1 MSYGAIY
8 PLSWWG
14 QGIYNT
20 IYWGSIYPATAS
32 AGVTDFIIRVEAD
45 NGILEALNC
54 LGAAINSLPQA
65 DIGRLVY
72 EPYAARVVADS
83 GILEAQACTI
93 NDINNLIQ

>member
-54 LGAAINSLPQA
+54 LGAAINSFPQA
-65 DIGRLVY
+65 DLGRQLFDAY
-72 EPYAARVVADS
+72 DTRCEAASGDTEARV
-83 GILEAQACTI
+83 CTI
-93 NDINNLIQ
+93 NELNDLL

>member
-54 LGAAINSLPQA
+54 LGAAINSFPQS
-65 DIGRLVY
+65 DLGRQLFDAY
-72 EPYAARVVADS
+72 DTRCEAASGDTEARV
-83 GILEAQACTI
+83 CTI
-93 NDINNLIQ
+93 NELNDLL

>member
-14 QGIYNT
+14 EGIYNT

-32 AGVTDFIIRVEAD
+32 AGILDFITRVEAD

-54 LGAAINSLPQA
+54 LGAAINSYPQA
-65 DIGRLVY
+65 DFGRQLFDAY
-72 EPYAARVVADS
+72 DARVEAAS
-83 GILEAQACTI
+83 GDTEARVCTI
-93 NDINNLIQ
+93 NAINDLL

>member
-54 LGAAINSLPQA
+54 LGAAINSFPQA
-65 DIGRLVY
+65 DLGRQLFDAYDTRCEVASGDT
-72 EPYAARVVADS
+72 EARV
-83 GILEAQACTI
+83 CTI
-93 NDINNLIQ
+93 NELNDLL